1 MRLRPGYRH
10 KSDMN
15 SLMMRE
21 TEANPK
27 DGIRLLEVGDDPSGR
42 GFRMIIITPTQVE
55 WLRMYSGRGIAV
67 DDTHNVTKYNLKF
80 ATVSVADQRDRG
92 LPAAFLLSGTMAAYD
107 VHMLF
112 AEIQKLVPDFNPH
125 QIVTDEAPC
134 FYNGCRETFPTS
146 QAKLHYC
153 RWHLDQTFRKATIRL
168 VEVSTPFF
176 AVCHRCYSK
185 FLGTLEGFINK
196 DLSRL
201 LLIADLETFERKFAE
216 ILAFLDVEGQTAM
229 ATYLRENYLGDI
241 VANIILFKLEA
252 VGRTATWA
260 SFANQHVVMD
270 TKMISERWHLRLKK
284 DFLHRN
290 SNIRADFLV
299 DLLIKAVED
308 LADTN
313 EIRDRR
319 RAATSS
325 YRVQETTK
333 CHRKAM
339 LYYERRPQ
347 RIRRIGEM
355 EWQVEGKQPTD
366 LYTVTQGECRCD
378 ISMGHNVHCPL
389 CNICPYSWNCLCL
402 DNRSGISCLHR
413 HAVKLYGGEIAT
425 RISSAE
431 PVAGEGVEG
440 RRLEVE
446 EALPP
451 TLEPSTS
458 RVTTAQER
466 KQERSQMRNDIES
479 RYAVVYS
486 HVNVL
491 VNTDTAESLD
501 SLKEIYELIDQAS
514 RIRVRGSVSEPNLAV
529 RPELTKLGGKPLLT
543 KAELFTARQVQ
554 VDSHLRTSSQ

>member
-1 MRLRPGYRH
+1 MGLRPGYRH

-15 SLMMRE
+15 SLMLRE
-21 TEANPK
+21 TEANPE

-55 WLRMYSGRGIAV
+55 WLRMYSDRGIAV
-67 DDTHNVTKYNLKF
+67 DDTHNVTKYNLKL

-92 LPAAFLLSGTMAAYD
+92 LPAAFLLSGTMTAYD
-107 VHMLF
+107 VHKLF

-134 FYNGCRETFPTS
+134 FYNGFRETFPTS

-153 RWHLDQTFRKATIRL
+153 RWHLDQTFRRATTRL
-168 VEVSTPFF
+168 VE
-176 AVCHRCYSK
+176 AR
-185 FLGTLEGFINK
+185 LRGRINK

-229 ATYLRENYLGDI
+229 ATYLRENYLG
-241 VANIILFKLEA
+241 
-252 VGRTATWA
+252 RTATWA
-260 SFANQHVVMD
+260 SFANQHAVMD
-270 TKMISERWHLRLKK
+270 TTMISERWHLRLKK

-325 YRVQETTK
+325 YRVQEITK
-333 CHRKAM
+333 RHRKAM

-389 CNICPYSWNCLCL
+389 CDICPYSWNCSCL

-425 RISSAE
+425 RISAAE

-440 RRLEVE
+440 RRIEVE

-543 KAELFTARQVQ
+543 KAELFTA
-554 VDSHLRTSSQ
+554 STSR